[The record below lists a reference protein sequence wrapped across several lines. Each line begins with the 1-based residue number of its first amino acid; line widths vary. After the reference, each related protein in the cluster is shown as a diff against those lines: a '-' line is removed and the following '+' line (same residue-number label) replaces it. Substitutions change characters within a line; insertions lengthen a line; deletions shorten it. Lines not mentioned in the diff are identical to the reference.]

1 MAIKRKDFQK
11 TSSTILEFLLKLPD
25 EETSSRLRDTL
36 LHGLHFLQQY
46 YLILQKRDKE
56 QKPLQ
61 WTIERGL
68 SPLTPFREAPDK
80 FEWPWI
86 DVESN
91 KVKQTLPRHSLSSF
105 LNLSP
110 IIVAVREGDL
120 RYVKEL
126 LNSDSEL
133 IDCVDS
139 FGRDLLTYAVQYQQ
153 IHILRYLL
161 NECKASVKVNLQAN
175 DGSTC
180 LHRACYPDEGQHCNT
195 EIVRILL
202 ENSADVTKQDVH
214 LRSPLHWAVLAENT
228 DCLKLLIDYNIDI
241 HIKDID
247 GMTAA
252 MWACHLDRHEHFQ
265 VSHFDIICIHGGNFI
280 LSRYY
285 LDTWIMLSKPIMTVE
300 RGFIIVLGK
309 QNH

>member
-11 TSSTILEFLLKLPD
+11 TSSIILEFLLKLPD
-25 EETSSRLRDTL
+25 EETSARLRDTL
-36 LHGLHFLQQY
+36 QHGLHFLQQY
-46 YLILQKRDKE
+46 YLVLQKRDKE

-91 KVKQTLPRHSLSSF
+91 KVKQTIPKHSLNHF
-105 LNLSP
+105 VTLSP

-126 LNSDSEL
+126 LNVEPDL
-133 IDCVDS
+133 IDQVDS
-139 FGRDLLTYAVQYQQ
+139 FGRDLLAYAVQYQQ

-161 NECKASVKVNLQAN
+161 LECQTTANINTQAN

-180 LHRACYPDEGQHCNT
+180 LHRACYSDETQQCNID
-195 EIVRILL
+195 IVRILL
-202 ENSADVTKQDVH
+202 ENNADVTKQDVH
-214 LRSPLHWAVLAENT
+214 SRSALHWAVLAGNT
-228 DCLKLLIDYNIDI
+228 DCVEILIEYSADV
-241 HIKDID
+241 HIKDAD
-247 GMTAA
+247 GMTPA
-252 MWACHLDRHEHFQ
+252 MWACHLDRYEHFR
-265 VSHFDIICIHGGNFI
+265 VRT
-280 LSRYY
+280 L
-285 LDTWIMLSKPIMTVE
+285 L
-300 RGFIIVLGK
+300 
-309 QNH
+309 

>member
-11 TSSTILEFLLKLPD
+11 TSSIILEFLLKLPD

-91 KVKQTLPRHSLSSF
+91 KVKQTIPKHSLNNF
-105 LNLSP
+105 VNLSP

-126 LNSDSEL
+126 LNSEPEL

-153 IHILRYLL
+153 INILRYLL
-161 NECKASVKVNLQAN
+161 NEHKSSTNINIQAN

-180 LHRACYPDEGQHCNT
+180 LHRACYTDDGQHCNI

-202 ENSADVTKQDVH
+202 ENNADVTKQDVH
-214 LRSPLHWAVLAENT
+214 LRSPLHWAVIAENI
-228 DCLKLLIDYNIDI
+228 DCLKLLIEYNVDI
-241 HIKDID
+241 HIQDID
-247 GMTAA
+247 GMTPA
-252 MWACHLDRHEHFQ
+252 MWACHLDRYEHFK
-265 VSHFDIICIHGGNFI
+265 VRLF
-280 LSRYY
+280 LSRIKEKE
-285 LDTWIMLSKPIMTVE
+285 LFFNK
-300 RGFIIVLGK
+300 GIISLYE
-309 QNH
+309 

>member
-11 TSSTILEFLLKLPD
+11 ASSIILEFLLKVPD
-25 EETSSRLRDTL
+25 EETSARLRDTL

-91 KVKQTLPRHSLSSF
+91 KVKQTLPKHSFNSF
-105 LNLSP
+105 VHLSP

-126 LNSDSEL
+126 LANEPDL
-133 IDCVDS
+133 IDRVDS

-153 IHILRYLL
+153 INILRYLL
-161 NECKASVKVNLQAN
+161 LECRPAAKVNVQAN

-180 LHRACYPDEGQHCNT
+180 LHRACYSDEMQQANM
-195 EIVRILL
+195 EIVRLLL
-202 ENSADVTKQDVH
+202 ENHADVSKTDVH
-214 LRSPLHWAVLAENT
+214 SRSPLHWAVLCENT
-228 DCLKLLIDYNIDI
+228 DCLKILLECDADA
-241 HIKDID
+241 HTKDAD

-252 MWACHLDRHEHFQ
+252 MWACHLDRYEHFK
-265 VSHFDIICIHGGNFI
+265 VSSFVTVQTIVIT
-280 LSRYY
+280 SR
-285 LDTWIMLSKPIMTVE
+285 
-300 RGFIIVLGK
+300 
-309 QNH
+309 

>member
-25 EETSSRLRDTL
+25 EETSARLRDTL

-61 WTIERGL
+61 WIIERGL

-91 KVKQTLPRHSLSSF
+91 KVKLTIPKHSLNSF
-105 LNLSP
+105 INLSP
-110 IIVAVREGDL
+110 IILAVREGDI
-120 RYVKEL
+120 RYVREL
-126 LNSDSEL
+126 LAEEPNLVDR
-133 IDCVDS
+133 VDS
-139 FGRDLLTYAVQYQQ
+139 FGRDILTYAVQYQQ

-161 NECKASVKVNLQAN
+161 LELKLSNKINTQAN

-180 LHRACYPDEGQHCNT
+180 LHRACYSDEKQQCNV

-202 ENSADVTKQDVH
+202 ENDANPNIQDVH
-214 LRSPLHWAVLAENT
+214 SRSPLHWAVLGENT
-228 DCLKLLIDYNIDI
+228 DCLKILLNFNADV
-241 HIKDID
+241 HAKDTD
-247 GMTAA
+247 GMTSA
-252 MWACHLDRHEHFQ
+252 MWACHLDRYEHFK
-265 VSHFDIICIHGGNFI
+265 VS
-280 LSRYY
+280 
-285 LDTWIMLSKPIMTVE
+285 
-300 RGFIIVLGK
+300 
-309 QNH
+309 

>member
-11 TSSTILEFLLKLPD
+11 TSSVILEFLLKLPD

-91 KVKQTLPRHSLSSF
+91 KVKQTIPKHSLNNFVS
-105 LNLSP
+105 LSP

-126 LNSDSEL
+126 LNSEPDL
-133 IDCVDS
+133 IDRVDS

-153 IHILRYLL
+153 IKILRYLL
-161 NECKASVKVNLQAN
+161 LDCKPSEDINIQAN

-180 LHRACYPDEGQHCNT
+180 LHRACYTEDGQHCNI
-195 EIVRILL
+195 EIVRLLL
-202 ENSADVTKQDVH
+202 ENNADVTKQDVH
-214 LRSPLHWAVLAENT
+214 LRSPLHWAVLAENI
-228 DCLKLLIDYNIDI
+228 DCLKLLIEYNADV

-247 GMTAA
+247 GMTSA
-252 MWACHLDRHEHFQ
+252 MWACHLDRHDHFK
-265 VSHFDIICIHGGNFI
+265 VSFFLFLII
-280 LSRYY
+280 
-285 LDTWIMLSKPIMTVE
+285 
-300 RGFIIVLGK
+300 IIFFL
-309 QNH
+309 N

>member
-11 TSSTILEFLLKLPD
+11 TSSVILEFLLKLPD

-91 KVKQTLPRHSLSSF
+91 KVKQTLPKHSFNSF
-105 LNLSP
+105 VNLSP

-126 LNSDSEL
+126 LNAEPEL
-133 IDCVDS
+133 IDQVDS

-153 IHILRYLL
+153 INILRYLL
-161 NECKASVKVNLQAN
+161 VDCQPAANIHVQAN

-180 LHRACYPDEGQHCNT
+180 LHRACYTADGQHCNID
-195 EIVRILL
+195 IVRLLL
-202 ENSADVTKQDVH
+202 ENHADVTKQDVH
-214 LRSPLHWAVLAENT
+214 LRSALHWAVLAENV
-228 DCLKLLIDYNIDI
+228 DCLKLLVDYRANV
-241 HIKDID
+241 HSKDVD
-247 GMTAA
+247 GMTPT
-252 MWACHLDRHEHFQ
+252 MWACHLDRYEHFR
-265 VSHFDIICIHGGNFI
+265 VRHPLLLLC
-280 LSRYY
+280 
-285 LDTWIMLSKPIMTVE
+285 LSKLTRPILLLEGIVSSHGRC
-300 RGFIIVLGK
+300 RGNR
-309 QNH
+309 QRRSNMDPS